1 MGVHN
6 LDAFVRQALAAHGYH
21 EVNPAILVVT
31 QITTVTH
38 TFAPTGATGDEGRG
52 RPVSTSAPE
61 TVLRIEV
68 GDADSIPQHRFL
80 LTASVDLQGAHTITA
95 LQAL

>member
-1 MGVHN
+1 M
-6 LDAFVRQALAAHGYH
+6 
-21 EVNPAILVVT
+21 T
-31 QITTVTH
+31 SMTH
-38 TFAPTGATGDEGRG
+38 IFAPTGATGYEGRG

-80 LTASVDLQGAHTITA
+80 LTASVDLQGAVSGYAYMEYQRDLMTCA
-95 LQAL
+95 QRDCAWPSAG